1 MTADVRTDFSVWVSF
16 STSRIVPLHIIFRWL
31 VNWDIAGFN
40 ILACFNVFRL
50 VRLCLRL
57 GIQARQATQKILGP
71 RIRRGRGVRFAML
84 DACVSKILHISSDL

>member
-16 STSRIVPLHIIFRWL
+16 STSRIVLLHIIFRWL

-57 GIQARQATQKILGP
+57 LHWYTGSAGDTENPGSTDTARAWGAA
-71 RIRRGRGVRFAML
+71 RNA
-84 DACVSKILHISSDL
+84 